1 MWVRR
6 DSEDNETRYLIHK
19 YCKDKKLE
27 LNIRTDDTK
36 VYADIVTNPNSIND
50 FTNWNV
56 LDN

>member
-50 FTNWNV
+50 FTN
-56 LDN
+56 